1 MSRAK
6 GIVNPIT
13 AKEVRVTLR
22 GHSLP
27 VLVIVVNLILFLAGL
42 LGVFGRASGME
53 LSGQA
58 DYRQFLYVYGALAGI
73 LSVIVLILGC
83 SIASGSISGER
94 EAGTYDLLKSAGLSP
109 LAIAG
114 GKLFSAAHISVTVI
128 VSAFPALL
136 IPLVFGGPG
145 LMEVFQIIG
154 ALLPLALFSI
164 TVGLYY
170 SSVLH
175 STVAAAAVSAGT
187 VFAFAAIP
195 VLLLALTW
203 PAAGTAAAALSGMGA
218 SAAGA
223 PGVTAYLMLADPLT
237 PVASLVLR
245 QIGEESLVT
254 GAFTRMG
261 INPSSFLVRNLTL
274 LSFTVQAAISLLFFI
289 LSVGKISE

>member
-203 PAAGTAAAALSGMGA
+203 PAAGN
-218 SAAGA
+218 
-223 PGVTAYLMLADPLT
+223 AYLMLADPLT

-261 INPSSFLVRNLTL
+261 IDPSSFLVRNLTL

>member
-42 LGVFGRASGME
+42 LGIFGRASGME

-203 PAAGTAAAALSGMGA
+203 PAAGN
-218 SAAGA
+218 
-223 PGVTAYLMLADPLT
+223 AYLMLADPLT

-261 INPSSFLVRNLTL
+261 IDPSSFLVRNLTL

>member
-1 MSRAK
+1 MNRAK

-203 PAAGTAAAALSGMGA
+203 PAAGMGA
-218 SAAGA
+218 SAAGT

-237 PVASLVLR
+237 PAASLVLR
-245 QIGEESLVT
+245 QIGEGSLVT
-254 GAFTRMG
+254 GAFTHMG
-261 INPSSFLVRNLTL
+261 IDPASFLVRNLTP

>member
-6 GIVNPIT
+6 GIINPIT

-42 LGVFGRASGME
+42 LGVYGRASGME

-114 GKLFSAAHISVTVI
+114 GKLFSAAHISLSVI
-128 VSAFPALL
+128 ASAFPALL

-154 ALLPLALFSI
+154 ALVPLALFSI
-164 TVGLYY
+164 TVGLYF

-195 VLLLALTW
+195 VLLVMFVW
-203 PAAGTAAAALSGMGA
+203 PAAG
-218 SAAGA
+218 
-223 PGVTAYLMLADPLT
+223 TAYLMLADPLT
-237 PVASLVLR
+237 PVASLVLK
-245 QIGEESLVT
+245 QIGEGSLVT
-254 GAFTRMG
+254 EAFARMG
-261 INPSSFLVRNLTL
+261 IDPASFLVHNLTP
-274 LSFTVQAAISLLFFI
+274 LSFSIQAAISLLFFI
-289 LSVGKISE
+289 LSIGKISE

>member
-170 SSVLH
+170 STVLH

-203 PAAGTAAAALSGMGA
+203 PAAD
-218 SAAGA
+218 
-223 PGVTAYLMLADPLT
+223 TAYLMLADPLT

-261 INPSSFLVRNLTL
+261 IDPSSFLVRNLTL

>member
-6 GIVNPIT
+6 GIINPIT
-13 AKEVRVTLR
+13 AKEVKVTLR

-42 LGVFGRASGME
+42 LGVYGRASGME

-58 DYRQFLYVYGALAGI
+58 DYRQFLYVYAALVGI

-94 EAGTYDLLKSAGLSP
+94 ETGTYDLLKSAGLSP

-114 GKLFSAAHISVTVI
+114 GKLFSAAHISLSVI
-128 VSAFPALL
+128 ASAFPALL

-154 ALLPLALFSI
+154 ALVPLALFSI
-164 TVGLYY
+164 TVGLYF

-195 VLLLALTW
+195 VLLVMFAW
-203 PAAGTAAAALSGMGA
+203 PAAG
-218 SAAGA
+218 
-223 PGVTAYLMLADPLT
+223 TAYLMLADPLT
-237 PVASLVLR
+237 PVASLVLK
-245 QIGEESLVT
+245 QIGEGSLVT
-254 GAFTRMG
+254 EAFARMG
-261 INPSSFLVRNLTL
+261 IAPASFLSRSLTA
-274 LSFTVQAAISLLFFI
+274 LSFAVQAAISLLFFI
-289 LSVGKISE
+289 LSIGKISE